1 MYAIDDPGP
10 VPGFT
15 SAGLDVND
23 DGAVVG
29 ILQPFTGSV
38 SKAFVWKSA
47 LTVLPGLGHSAEA
60 RAINDNGEIIGA
72 AETNPGRLTA
82 VAWSA
87 AGTLSRLPEPAG
99 SATSFTHGVDVTGHV
114 AGGHI
119 QLGREI
125 PVFWNLRAP
134 SAPPLVA
141 AMPQDA
147 LWSEALDVRNTIAC
161 GTTFD
166 GRSHQAFVWNTGTGV
181 VDLLPGESAVAFA
194 GNDVVGTAQGM
205 PALWTGGAGTP
216 AILPGLAG
224 LAQGVANGGTGPDE
238 VVGTVSASGTPG
250 TERPFLRRRFRRDEL
265 DPASTVLAP
274 RFLKLP
280 APETI
285 DLNTLLPPGSGWTLL
300 TASAINSHGQITGT
314 GRIGGEAR
322 AYRLSPPGFESP
334 MRLLTVAEL
343 LIIIGG
349 VAAGGGGFG
358 ITASGHI
365 IPIPPREPGAA
376 TAERVGEIVVA
387 SLRDLAARAATAG
400 EQASFGEVLR
410 ALVEEASAILSG

>member
-47 LTVLPGLGHSAEA
+47 LTVLPGLGHAAEA
-60 RAINDNGEIIGA
+60 RAINDNGEITGA

-82 VAWSA
+82 VVWSA
-87 AGTLSRLPEPAG
+87 AGALSRLPEPAG
-99 SATSFTHGVDVTGHV
+99 SATSFTHGVDVTGHA

-125 PVFWNLRAP
+125 PVLWNLRAP
-134 SAPPLVA
+134 SASPLIA

-147 LWSEALDVRNTIAC
+147 VWSEALDVRNTIAC

-166 GRSHQAFVWNTGTGV
+166 GRSHQAFVWNTGTGA
-181 VDLLPGESAVAFA
+181 VDILPGESAVSFA

-224 LAQGVANGGTGPDE
+224 LAQGIANGGTGPE
-238 VVGTVSASGTPG
+238 VVGTVSAFGTPG

-274 RFLKLP
+274 RFLQLP

-285 DLNTLLPPGSGWTLL
+285 DLNTLLPPGSGWSLL
-300 TASAINSHGQITGT
+300 TASAINSHGQITGS
-314 GRIGGEAR
+314 GRIGGEVR
-322 AYRLSPPGFESP
+322 AYRLSPPRFESA

-343 LIIIGG
+343 LIVIGG

-376 TAERVGEIVVA
+376 TAERVREIVVT
-387 SLRDLAARAATAG
+387 SLRDLAARAVTEG
-400 EQASFGEVLR
+400 EQANFQDVLR
-410 ALVEEASAILSG
+410 ALVEEASAILDG